1 MQEPIIE
8 EFNYKLESD
17 ALLDIFSTAGNEEIN
32 KDNFEVLSN
41 KHLTILILASGKGRS
56 TIGNI
61 LSEMASSKA
70 LETLDKYP
78 FHTKTPTEIIK
89 FLKEL
94 FFTINTTLIEYLTV
108 ANIQD
113 GSTTLSIA
121 IVYKN
126 SLYTAHTGN
135 SRIYLIPRDE
145 TATLLSKDPSYS
157 KRISKSTLSEK
168 DISYYLGD
176 ATLNEEKV
184 FVTQESN
191 LHHKDT
197 IFLSSNSILETLSEN
212 KFTKEMGEIKELLEK
227 KPPSRS
233 TSFLRYLHYERSVE
247 VLRVEQ
253 KDIEEYETVEIDWEK
268 IIPLIK
274 KGALIAGV
282 LIIILFTSL
291 LLTQNR
297 EDEKRDDL
305 NQTVT
310 VNDNKSIP
318 IVKETKFVATKE
330 IIIEEEEKKE
340 EVIENIEKIEKNPKI
355 ETPKTVTK
363 KVIPQQAIPKEH
375 SKPIEPAPVEMQTV
389 KFLHKAESDLL
400 FTPNIRITFKENQLI
415 ASKETFF
422 YEQEKNTQILY
433 GAFKA
438 NDSELYGEI
447 IDHLQK
453 QNYSDSVV
461 LRKRENEINI
471 KIHIKNSCHY
481 TRSKWA
487 KKSGLDLLT
496 FKCEP

>member
-1 MQEPIIE
+1 
-8 EFNYKLESD
+8 
-17 ALLDIFSTAGNEEIN
+17 
-32 KDNFEVLSN
+32 
-41 KHLTILILASGKGRS
+41 
-56 TIGNI
+56 
-61 LSEMASSKA
+61 
-70 LETLDKYP
+70 
-78 FHTKTPTEIIK
+78 
-89 FLKEL
+89 
-94 FFTINTTLIEYLTV
+94 
-108 ANIQD
+108 
-113 GSTTLSIA
+113 
-121 IVYKN
+121 
-126 SLYTAHTGN
+126 
-135 SRIYLIPRDE
+135 
-145 TATLLSKDPSYS
+145 
-157 KRISKSTLSEK
+157 
-168 DISYYLGD
+168 LGD

-184 FVTQESN
+184 FVTQEGN

-212 KFTKEMGEIKELLEK
+212 KFTKEIGELKELIEK
-227 KPPSRS
+227 KPPSKS

-291 LLTQNR
+291 LLTKNT

-305 NQTVT
+305 NQTVI
-310 VNDNKSIP
+310 VNDNQSIP

-330 IIIEEEEKKE
+330 IIIDEDEEEKKE
-340 EVIENIEKIEKNPKI
+340 EELIENIEKIEQKQKI
-355 ETPKTVTK
+355 ETPKIVTK
-363 KVIPQQAIPKEH
+363 EVISQQATPKEH
-375 SKPIEPAPVEMQTV
+375 PKAIEPAPLEVQTV

-400 FTPNIRITFKENQLI
+400 YTPNIRITFKENQLI
-415 ASKETFF
+415 ASQETFF

-471 KIHIKNSCHY
+471 KIHLKNSCHY

-496 FKCEP
+496 FKCK

>member
-17 ALLDIFSTAGNEEIN
+17 ALLDIFSTSGKEEIN
-32 KDNFEVLSN
+32 KDNFEILSN
-41 KHLTILILASGKGRS
+41 KHLSILILASGKGRS

-78 FHTKTPTEIIK
+78 FHKKTPTEIIE
-89 FLKEL
+89 FLKKL
-94 FFTINTTLIEYLTV
+94 FFTINNTLIEYLTV

-121 IVYKN
+121 IIYKN

-176 ATLNEEKV
+176 KTLNEEKI
-184 FVTQESN
+184 FVTQEAN

-197 IFLSSNSILETLSEN
+197 LFLSSNSILEAVSEN
-212 KFTKEMGEIKELLEK
+212 KFTKEIKEIKELLEK
-227 KPPSRS
+227 KPPSKS

-247 VLRVEQ
+247 VLRVEK
-253 KDIEEYETVEIDWEK
+253 KDIEEAEYETLEIDWEK

-274 KGALIAGV
+274 KGALVAGV
-282 LIIILFTSL
+282 LIIILFVSL
-291 LLTQNR
+291 LLTKNTA
-297 EDEKRDDL
+297 DEKRDDL

-310 VNDNKSIP
+310 VKDNKP
-318 IVKETKFVATKE
+318 IAIAKETKFVATKE
-330 IIIEEEEKKE
+330 IVIHEEQKKE
-340 EVIENIEKIEKNPKI
+340 EPIENIE
-355 ETPKTVTK
+355 TK
-363 KVIPQQAIPKEH
+363 KVISKKPTAEEHPKKVV
-375 SKPIEPAPVEMQTV
+375 SKLVESQEV
-389 KFLHKAESDLL
+389 LKFLHKAESDLIY
-400 FTPNIRITFKENQLI
+400 TKNIRITFKKNQLI

-422 YEQEKNTQILY
+422 YEQKKNTQILY
-433 GAFKA
+433 GDFKA
-438 NDSELYGEI
+438 KDSELYGEI
-447 IDHLQK
+447 IGHLQK
-453 QNYSDSVV
+453 QRYSDSVAI
-461 LRKRENEINI
+461 RKRENKINI
-471 KIHIKNSCHY
+471 KIHIKKSCHY
-481 TRSKWA
+481 IRSNWA

-496 FKCEP
+496 FKCK